1 MKKEI
6 ICTICPLGCHITVT
20 GEGDRIET
28 IEGFTC
34 KRGEE
39 YGRQEFA
46 HPVRILTSTVKL
58 TGGVQP
64 LLPVRSERPVPR
76 ELLFSCMDVIRETE
90 VRVPVR
96 RYDVVVENI
105 CGSGINIVASDTV
118 E

>member
-20 GEGDRIET
+20 GEGDVIES
-28 IEGFTC
+28 IEGYTC
-34 KRGEE
+34 KRGEK

-46 HPVRILTSTVKL
+46 RPVRILTSTVKL
-58 TGGVQP
+58 TGGAQP
-64 LLPVRSERPVPR
+64 LLPVRSDKPVSR
-76 ELLFSCMDVIRETE
+76 ELLFSCMDVLKEAK
-90 VRVPVR
+90 VSVPVK

-105 CGSGINIVASDTV
+105 CGSGVNIVASDTV

>member
-20 GEGDRIET
+20 GEGEVIET

-105 CGSGINIVASDTV
+105 CGCGINIVASDTV

>member
-20 GEGDRIET
+20 GEGDGIET

-105 CGSGINIVASDTV
+105 CGCGINIVASDTV